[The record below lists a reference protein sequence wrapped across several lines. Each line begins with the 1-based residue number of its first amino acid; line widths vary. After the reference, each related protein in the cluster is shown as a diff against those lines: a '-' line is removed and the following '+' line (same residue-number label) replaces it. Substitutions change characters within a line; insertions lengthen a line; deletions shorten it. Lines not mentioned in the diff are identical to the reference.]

1 MTIISIMRRH
11 ILRTSRAHHVD
22 AQIEEI
28 EALLAEMRDLAW
40 TDRKSIPKRIAQK
53 RLKGLLHQTI
63 HPRGKP
69 P

>member
-11 ILRTSRAHHVD
+11 VLRTPRERRVD

-40 TDRKSIPKRIAQK
+40 TDRKSIPQRAPTKTPHVR
-53 RLKGLLHQTI
+53 
-63 HPRGKP
+63 
-69 P
+69 